1 MNVLMGRPANK
12 STSLPPLTSG
22 SDQGRHRERERE
34 RGCILLAGPVF
45 ISRRRQ
51 RHHIARPPTRSH
63 SPLEQNKMKMERVVK
78 DFFSSSLMSS

>member
-22 SDQGRHRERERE
+22 SDQGRQREREKERE
-34 RGCILLAGPVF
+34 RGCILLAGQVF

-63 SPLEQNKMKMERVVK
+63 SPYEQNKMKMERVVK
-78 DFFSSSLMSS
+78 DFFSDHL